1 MKRKRIKS
9 RKKLKRVMFK
19 ITAVIIVILIIVL
32 LFDARAQP
40 VIRTYAETASK
51 NEASLIIND
60 TVSKLLQEENITYS
74 SLVNIEKDNTGNI
87 KAITTDIISLNLLKS
102 EVNLRISQALDES
115 GDFNVKIPFGMI
127 FNSDFLSGL
136 GPDISTRVKM
146 TGNSKCDIGNE
157 FLSAG
162 INQTLHRIM
171 LSIEVELLV
180 ILPDNQNKISY
191 ETNMCIAET
200 VIVGITPS
208 SFGRIY
214 S

>member
-1 MKRKRIKS
+1 MKRKQIKS
-9 RKKLKRVMFK
+9 RAKLKRVIFK
-19 ITAVIIVILIIVL
+19 ITAILIVILIIVL
-32 LFDARAQP
+32 LFDARVKP

-60 TVSKLLQEENITYS
+60 TVSKLLQDENITYS
-74 SLVNIEKDNTGNI
+74 SLVSVEKDNSGNI
-87 KAITTDIISLNLLKS
+87 KAITTDVISLNLLKS
-102 EVNLRISQALDES
+102 EVNFRISEALDKN
-115 GDFNVKIPFGMI
+115 GDFDVEIPLGMI
-127 FNSDFLSGL
+127 FNSDLLSGL
-136 GPDISTRVKM
+136 GPDINTRVKM

-180 ILPDNQNKISY
+180 VLPDNHNKINY
-191 ETNMCIAET
+191 KTNMCIAET